1 MLILSVKIPA
11 SKLHTNGRDNQK
23 FVSLILLEDISKR
36 ILHSSPQ
43 KQGCSSEGIPE
54 QYPA

>member
-36 ILHSSPQ
+36 ILHSGPQ